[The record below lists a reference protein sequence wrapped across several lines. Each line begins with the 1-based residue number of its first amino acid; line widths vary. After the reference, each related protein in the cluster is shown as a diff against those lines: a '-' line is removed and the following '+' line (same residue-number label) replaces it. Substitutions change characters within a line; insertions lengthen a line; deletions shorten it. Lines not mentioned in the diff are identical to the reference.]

1 MSHGSWL
8 SAPNA
13 KYGKIVRCNI
23 IMPASELSIPAQSP
37 TTHELPITIIKPA
50 SGWAALNLREI
61 WDYRDLLITLA
72 TRDLKIRYKQT
83 VLGVLWVILQQFVSV
98 IIFAIIFGVFAQL
111 PSDGLPHAVFINTGF
126 LCWNLFNGVT
136 SRVANS
142 MLGNSNLISKVY
154 FPRLLIPLAGVLSVL
169 IDFIITAGVT
179 AVFLVYFRIPL
190 TPNILALPF
199 FMLLTILIATGI
211 GLVLATLN
219 VQYRDFVYA
228 MPFML
233 QVLFYASPIIFPSS
247 MVIDKLNTTFA
258 QTGSASLFGF
268 LFTLNPVVGLVEGFR
283 WCLLGTSSL
292 TLSMVVIDIIFA
304 IALFAFGAA
313 VFRRFERRFVDVI

>member
-1 MSHGSWL
+1 
-8 SAPNA
+8 
-13 KYGKIVRCNI
+13 
-23 IMPASELSIPAQSP
+23 MPASESILPAKS
-37 TTHELPITIIKPA
+37 TIANDLPITTIKPS

-61 WDYRDLLITLA
+61 WDYRDLLVTLA

-98 IIFAIIFGVFAQL
+98 LIFAVIFGVFAQL

-154 FPRLLIPLAGVLSVL
+154 FPRLLIPLAGVMSVL
-169 IDFIITAGVT
+169 IDFVITAGVT
-179 AVFLVYFRIPL
+179 AVFLVAFKIPL
-190 TPNILALPF
+190 TLNILALPF

-247 MVIDKLNTTFA
+247 MVTDKLNTLFA
-258 QTGSASLFGF
+258 ENALASWFGF

-283 WCLLGTSSL
+283 WSLLGKSSL
-292 TLSMVVIDIIFA
+292 TPAMVISDIVFA
-304 IALFAFGAA
+304 IALFTLGAA

>member
-1 MSHGSWL
+1 
-8 SAPNA
+8 
-13 KYGKIVRCNI
+13 
-23 IMPASELSIPAQSP
+23 MPASESILPAKS
-37 TTHELPITIIKPA
+37 TITNDLPITTIKPS

-61 WDYRDLLITLA
+61 WDYRDLLVTLA

-98 IIFAIIFGVFAQL
+98 LIFAVIFGVFAQL

-154 FPRLLIPLAGVLSVL
+154 FPRLLIPLAGVMSVL
-169 IDFIITAGVT
+169 IDFVITAGVT
-179 AVFLVYFRIPL
+179 AVFLFAFKIPL
-190 TPNILALPF
+190 TLNILALPF

-247 MVIDKLNTTFA
+247 MITDKLSTLFA
-258 QTGSASLFGF
+258 ENALASWFGF

-283 WCLLGTSSL
+283 WSLLGKSSL
-292 TLSMVVIDIIFA
+292 TPAMVISDIIFA
-304 IALFAFGAA
+304 IALFAIGTA